1 MLREIAE
8 YEQLSAN
15 RDDDWRLDAGEA
27 SVWLDDY
34 WRVLADSKEGAT
46 PGPDQILEAL
56 EDEFASGE
64 PFGDDGGG
72 VDRDDEPIPADTQL
86 SLPPRFA
93 EVALTAAGA
102 GAWAERALARDSMPV
117 RLAVYL
123 KLLGPTDDCYPAEWL
138 DPATGELPT
147 MQQLALLERVSLPT
161 LRKRRDA
168 AIERLAA
175 ARQ

>member
-1 MLREIAE
+1 
-8 YEQLSAN
+8 
-15 RDDDWRLDAGEA
+15 
-27 SVWLDDY
+27 
-34 WRVLADSKEGAT
+34 
-46 PGPDQILEAL
+46 
-56 EDEFASGE
+56 
-64 PFGDDGGG
+64 
-72 VDRDDEPIPADTQL
+72 
-86 SLPPRFA
+86 
-93 EVALTAAGA
+93 
-102 GAWAERALARDSMPV
+102 MPV